1 MKDKKGYDDLLK
13 RIFFKPL
20 PYNISDS
27 YNILKDRIIVDGESV
42 VKTQDPVW
50 KWFSAAASIALLI
63 VSSLYIMSLRPAEP
77 VWYETT
83 AVPDAKTKIVLPDSS
98 TVWLNANA
106 RLHYPHS
113 FNGKIRKVD
122 VSGEAFFKVCKGD
135 IPFVVGLG
143 ELQIRVLGTSF
154 NVVTNEENGEIIIT
168 LLEGKIALYDK
179 SRPEEP
185 ETILTPNKQAI
196 YSGSGSGLRI
206 SSVRPEAITSWITG
220 VFRFENNTLSEITR
234 ELERAFHVKIHI
246 EDEVMRN
253 KTFNAVF
260 KDRETLDEIL
270 SILQIPAK
278 YKIEKIRGE
287 VYLK

>member
-1 MKDKKGYDDLLK
+1 
-13 RIFFKPL
+13 
-20 PYNISDS
+20 
-27 YNILKDRIIVDGESV
+27 
-42 VKTQDPVW
+42 
-50 KWFSAAASIALLI
+50 
-63 VSSLYIMSLRPAEP
+63 MSLRPAEP

-106 RLHYPHS
+106 RLHYPPS

-122 VSGEAFFKVCKGD
+122 VSGEAFFKVRKGN

-168 LLEGKIALYDK
+168 LVEGKIALYDK

-234 ELERAFHVKIHI
+234 GLERAFHVKIHI

-260 KDRETLDEIL
+260 EDRETLEEIL
-270 SILQIPAK
+270 SNLQIPAK
-278 YKIEKIRGE
+278 YKNEKIRGG
-287 VYLK
+287 VLLK